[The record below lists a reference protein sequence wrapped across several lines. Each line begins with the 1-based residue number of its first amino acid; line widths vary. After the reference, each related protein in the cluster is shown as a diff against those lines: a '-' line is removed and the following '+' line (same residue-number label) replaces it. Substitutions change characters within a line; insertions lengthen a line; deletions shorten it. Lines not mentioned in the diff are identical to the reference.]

1 MKLQTLNESQL
12 QGLKQKSS
20 AQGGKELAPGQAKKA
35 ADEDSVS
42 FSTPVRVG
50 GMVLRVSLERYL
62 QIDGQSYVAGK
73 EEQTDASDEESSD
86 NPLGFDYE
94 SVADNVMAFVSN
106 AIRYKQADGADEAKL
121 QEMLAQARKG
131 IDMGFDAARQ
141 QLGDL
146 LDQYPDVNDGIDK
159 SYELLQSRMD
169 EFEKS
174 LFGQDETETTDDS
187 ATEQT
192 EASQATGAVGTLQL
206 RQRQSLSVELTTKDG
221 DKVTVAFD
229 DQQQWRLQ
237 SGGLGLSEGQ
247 KRKALAAY
255 GEPPRADV
263 AEARRAQPQ
272 SGDGQYYYGRTTSFS
287 FSVSGEL
294 DQQELGAIGDLLGQ
308 IADLSDSFF
317 GGDLQAAQD
326 KAAELNWDDQ
336 TLVSATTN
344 LKQQQSA
351 QLAKRYGSDAP
362 SLEETL
368 GPLADY
374 LGRMEQMLQNA
385 NTLFDRPTQDQAT
398 QWVLGQQQGL
408 DGSALQDATDS
419 FTSYNDRLHQ
429 ALSLLG

>member
-1 MKLQTLNESQL
+1 MKLQTVNESQL
-12 QGLKQKSS
+12 QGLQQKTT
-20 AQGGKELAPGQAKKA
+20 AQSGKEQAPGQVKKA
-35 ADEDSVS
+35 ADEDTVS

-62 QIDGQSYVAGK
+62 QIDGKSYVAGK
-73 EEQTDASDEESSD
+73 DEQNGQSDEASAD
-86 NPLGFDYE
+86 NPLGFDFE
-94 SVADNVMAFVSN
+94 AVADNVMAFVSN
-106 AIRYKQADGADEAKL
+106 AIRYRQADGADDATL
-121 QEMLAQARKG
+121 QAMLGQARKG
-131 IDMGFDAARQ
+131 IDMGFSAARE

-146 LDQYPDVNDGIDK
+146 LNQYPDVDEGIDK
-159 SYELLQSRMD
+159 SYELLQKRME

-174 LFGQDETETTDDS
+174 LFGQEETGEDS
-187 ATEQT
+187 PPGQA
-192 EASQATGAVGTLQL
+192 EASQALGAVGDLQV
-206 RQRQSLSVELTTKDG
+206 RQRQSLSLELTAKDG

-229 DQQQWRLQ
+229 EQQQWRLQ
-237 SGGLGLSEGQ
+237 AGGLGLSEGQ

-255 GEPPRADV
+255 GETPRAEV

-272 SGDGQYYYGRTTSFS
+272 SRDGQFYFSHTTSFS

-326 KAAELNWDDQ
+326 KAAELSWDDQ
-336 TLVSATTN
+336 TLVSTATS

-351 QLAKRYGSDAP
+351 QLAKRYGSDGS
-362 SLEETL
+362 SLEAAL

-385 NTLFDRPTQDQAT
+385 YTLFDRPAQEEAT

-408 DGSALQDATDS
+408 EGSALQAATGA
-419 FTSYNDRLHQ
+419 FTGFNDRMQQ
-429 ALSLLG
+429 ALSLLR